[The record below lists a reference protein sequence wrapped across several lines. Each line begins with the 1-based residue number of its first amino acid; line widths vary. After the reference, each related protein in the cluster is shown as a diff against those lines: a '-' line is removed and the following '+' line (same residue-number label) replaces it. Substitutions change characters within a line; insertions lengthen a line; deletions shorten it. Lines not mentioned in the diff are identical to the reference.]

1 MRRLF
6 FLLLLTI
13 GIVSAKAGEPCEVQL
28 VTAEDYGLELDWA
41 IPLKSTEQSYGVGI
55 TSIKHDMDGNI
66 YCAGYYKKELEF
78 PDGTKLTKADSRMC
92 SYIAKFTKDG
102 KLEWCKDFYWI
113 GDDLGSINVKD
124 IYGVREQSGEV
135 ILSVSING
143 SKQTSGSYYYDDNHL
158 LDVEKESW
166 AWIILSVAEGDG
178 KLKNTFKIKKEDGL
192 RMPRMD
198 LNFKM
203 MDNGDYIMGGYID
216 TTFIGVN
223 GYQSECRSKRDVSR
237 YLMRLGADFNVKWDY
252 AYATELTRVGLDA
265 RTEGELLCIGDT
277 LYHLFH
283 YEAKD
288 FNLNPEGTPIVVNR
302 KYDDYFDSE
311 SGSLILKCDI
321 SGNKPQLL
329 GYWHYDQEKMPVNLQ
344 KNSKGDIVA
353 SKQTYFNSLCS
364 CVKITGNVEVED
376 IDEIPFQKSSWWWH
390 DYNPVYS
397 FGEEDNIYFLN
408 YDCCEPLSVKFS
420 AESDTVHFKQ
430 EEKSFMFSK
439 YGADSTFH
447 YALTTDYVD
456 LEVMN
461 VDDRKGAFYLGA
473 INATNAISFIRVP
486 VDWDPR
492 SDYEVS
498 TYPSKH
504 YVDIVKYTETY
515 RIKPTIVGEGEIML
529 QDSFVRFG
537 ESTIIEIK
545 QKSGWEIDSV
555 CTSRG
560 EKLIGKDG
568 KYKIENVTGVIGVSA
583 YLSQKTNLAD
593 EMSNTEFIY
602 PNPADVQIYVN
613 NGKTEFEYEIFDMRG
628 TECLKGKSSAGC
640 INVKALKEGQ
650 YILRIED
657 LLYKFQKIGK

>member
-55 TSIKHDMDGNI
+55 RSIKHDSDGNI
-66 YCAGYYKKELEF
+66 YCAGHYKKELEF
-78 PDGTKLTKADSRMC
+78 PDGTKLTKADNRKC
-92 SYIAKFTKDG
+92 SYVAKFTKDG
-102 KLEWCKDFYWI
+102 KLVWCRDLYWI
-113 GDDLGSINVKD
+113 GDKLGSINIKT
-124 IYGVREQSGEV
+124 IYGVSEQRGEV
-135 ILSVSING
+135 ILAVTING
-143 SKQTSGSYYYDDNHL
+143 SQKTSGAYYYDDSHL
-158 LDVEKESW
+158 LDVEKDSW
-166 AWIILSVAEGDG
+166 ASIILSVAEEDG
-178 KLKNTFKIKKEDGL
+178 KLKNTFKIKKEDGM
-192 RMPRMD
+192 RMPRME

-203 MDNGDYIMGGYID
+203 MDNGDYILGGYID
-216 TTFIGVN
+216 TTYTGVN
-223 GYQSECRSKRDVSR
+223 GYQSECRSKKDVSR
-237 YLMRLGADFNVKWDY
+237 YLMRLDADFNVKWDY

-265 RTEGELLCIGDT
+265 KTEGELLCVGDT

-329 GYWHYDQEKMPVNLQ
+329 GYWHYDQAKMPINLQ

-353 SKQTYFNSLCS
+353 SKQTYFNSYCS

-376 IDEIPFQKSSWWWH
+376 IDEIPFQKSSWWWT
-390 DYNPVYS
+390 DFNPVYS
-397 FGEEDNIYFLN
+397 FGEEDNIYFLG
-408 YDCCEPLSVKFS
+408 YDCCEPLSIKFEE
-420 AESDTVHFKQ
+420 ASDTVHFKQ

-439 YGADSTFH
+439 YGVDSVFH
-447 YALTTDYVD
+447 FALTTDYVD
-456 LEVMN
+456 LEVMD
-461 VDDRKGAFYLGA
+461 VDDRRGAFYLGA
-473 INATNAISFIRVP
+473 QNETNSISFIQVP
-486 VDWDPR
+486 VDWDP
-492 SDYEVS
+492 SPDYEVY
-498 TYPSKH
+498 TYPLKD

-515 RIKPTIVGEGEIML
+515 RIKPTLVGEGEIIL

-602 PNPADVQIYVN
+602 PNPADVQIYVK

-640 INVKALKEGQ
+640 INVEALKEGQ

>member
-1 MRRLF
+1 MRR
-6 FLLLLTI
+6 FLLICFLCVQNLI
-13 GIVSAKAGEPCEVQL
+13 LAFAGEPCEVQL

-66 YCAGYYKKELEF
+66 YCAGHYKKELEF

-143 SKQTSGSYYYDDNHL
+143 SKQTSGSYYYGDNHL
-158 LDVEKESW
+158 LDVAKESW
-166 AWIILSVAEGDG
+166 AWIILSVAEEDG

-223 GYQSECRSKRDVSR
+223 GYQSECRSKKDVSR
-237 YLMRLGADFNVKWDY
+237 YLMRLGAGFNVKWDY

-397 FGEEDNIYFLN
+397 FGEKDNIYFLN

-439 YGADSTFH
+439 YGADSIFH

-492 SDYEVS
+492 PDYEVY
-498 TYPSKH
+498 TYPLKD

-515 RIKPTIVGEGEIML
+515 RIKPTIVGEGEIIL

-537 ESTIIEIK
+537 GNTSIRVLPAK
-545 QKSGWEIDSV
+545 GCQVDSV
-555 CTSRG
+555 VTSRG
-560 EKLIGKDG
+560 ETLVEKGG
-568 KYKIENVTGVIGVSA
+568 CYQIENVKDVLGVKAYVS
-583 YLSQKTNLAD
+583 SPTICED
-593 EMSNTEFIY
+593 TEIAHHLLY
-602 PNPADVQIYVN
+602 PNPTSENLFRQGRTKFAYQITDMQ
-613 NGKTEFEYEIFDMRG
+613 GKTVLQGFSEDGSLSVKELPAGNYIFKDG
-628 TECLKGKSSAGC
+628 ETC
-640 INVKALKEGQ
+640 VKFKKQ
-650 YILRIED
+650 
-657 LLYKFQKIGK
+657 